1 MLVRPERVR
10 VTGPL
15 EPFVDGFCAALAGWG
30 YTERSAVV
38 QVRLMAH
45 LSRWLAGEGLDAGG
59 LTGPVVERFLA
70 GRRAGGHTRHFS
82 VQGLARLLE
91 YLPTVGV
98 CFGSAPAVRTPFEEF
113 LQRYRRYLVAE
124 RGLAAGTVRSY
135 ERVGRRF
142 LSWWSSGGGG
152 DLGRLAAA
160 DVVRFVSAELVRR
173 PGMSVKGLHPGLRSV
188 LRFLQVE
195 GVTPLPLAEAVPAVA
210 GWRGGWLPRG
220 LTGEQVAL
228 LRAGCDRGGAVGRRD
243 YAVITLLVRLG
254 LRAGEVAGLQL
265 GDVDWRAGEVTVRGK
280 GRRRERLPLPA
291 DVGAAMADYLARGRP
306 QTQTRALFVRARASL
321 HGLTGVA
328 VHGIVVRACARVG
341 LPAAGPHRL
350 RHTAA
355 TEMLRAGGSLPEIA
369 QVLRHRSPAS
379 TAAYAKVDH
388 AALRMLSK
396 PWPGTPA

>member
-1 MLVRPERVR
+1 MVVSPERVR

-15 EPFVDGFCAALAGWG
+15 EPFADGFCQALARWG
-30 YTERSAVV
+30 YTQRSAVV

-59 LTGPVVERFLA
+59 LTGQGAERFLA
-70 GRRAGGHTRHFS
+70 QRRAGGHTKHLS

-98 CFGSAPAVRTPFEEF
+98 SFEPAPAVGTPIEE
-113 LQRYRRYLVAE
+113 LVRRYRHYLVAE
-124 RGLAAGTVRSY
+124 RGLAAETVRSY

-142 LSWWSSGGGG
+142 LSWWSKGSGG

-160 DVVRFVSAELVRR
+160 DVVRFVSAERSRR
-173 PGMSVKGLHPGLRSV
+173 PGMSVKGLHPGLRSL

-210 GWRGGWLPRG
+210 GWRGGWLPQG

-228 LRAGCDRGGAVGRRD
+228 LQAGCDRGSAVGRRD
-243 YAVITLLVRLG
+243 YAIITLLVRLG

-265 GDVDWRAGEVTVRGK
+265 GDLDWRAGEVTVRGK
-280 GRRRERLPLPA
+280 GRRHERLPLPA
-291 DVGAAMADYLARGRP
+291 DVGEAMADYLARGRP
-306 QTQTRALFVRARASL
+306 KTQTRALFVRARAPL
-321 HGLTGVA
+321 LGLTGVA
-328 VHGIVVRACARVG
+328 VNGIVVRACSRAG

-355 TEMLRAGGSLPEIA
+355 SQMLRAGGSLPEIA
-369 QVLRHRSPAS
+369 QVLRHRSPTS
-379 TAAYAKVDH
+379 TAAYAKIDH
-388 AALRMLSK
+388 AALRTLSK
-396 PWPGTPA
+396 RWPAAPA